1 MTHDELQ
8 VLVDLLRIE
17 ARLLPTLTQA
27 LVEAAPAELDEAAAQ
42 AVAAVRAAVAR
53 IRATFICHH
62 YTEWEIVVGHRDYHR
77 APGMV
82 QLAVGDRVRLISA
95 RTYLMVPVEVM
106 HLPAT
111 PRDNYRGI
119 IVDMEQTSMHYR
131 LGDGVMFGEDQ
142 VVLGGAARRLRR
154 PRHGR

>member
-17 ARLLPTLTQA
+17 ARLLPALTRA
-27 LVEAAPAELDEAAAQ
+27 LVDAAPADLDEDTAQ
-42 AVAAVRAAVAR
+42 AMAAVRAAEAR

-82 QLAVGDRVRLISA
+82 QLAVGDRVRLIST
-95 RTYLMVPVEVM
+95 RTHLMVPVEVT
-106 HLPAT
+106 HLPVT

-119 IVDMEQTSMHYR
+119 IVEMEQTSMRYR
-131 LGDGVMFGEDQ
+131 IGDGVMFGEDQ

-154 PRHGR
+154 PRHRR